1 MEKAIDTYTNY
12 IYIVFALVTI
22 LFIGAAIAFIIL
34 LIRKSKKDRTKEQ
47 NIIERIKN
55 INSIKCPSCFKEI
68 DGDSTFCK
76 YCGRSINKEN

>member
-12 IYIVFALVTI
+12 IYIVFAFVTI
-22 LFIGAAIAFIIL
+22 LFIGAAITFVIL
-34 LIRKSKKDRTKEQ
+34 LIKKSKKDRIKDE
-47 NIIERIKN
+47 IFIEKKKN
-55 INSIKCPSCFKEI
+55 INSIKCPSCLKEI